1 MFDIFSTSFLYALGA
16 IILIDLVLAG
26 DNALV
31 IAMAARK
38 LPDHLR
44 KRAIL
49 WGTFGAI
56 AVRSVMTFAVVWL
69 LQIPGLLAIGG
80 IALVWIAVRLLAPK
94 DDGEHNMAADVGF
107 WGAMKTIVIA
117 DAVMG
122 VDNVLAVAGAAHGN
136 YILVGLGLLISIP
149 IVVWGSNLVLKLI
162 DRFPSIIY
170 LGAVV
175 LAWTAAKMIVSEPM
189 LKATLAEHA
198 ALPWLVYAVV
208 IGAVLGLGYW
218 INSRKVAK
226 SVVVN
231 AADVVVVND
240 ASMVE
245 AVATVTAIPA
255 MSAAPSF
262 AYTNATTRILVP
274 VDASPSAHAA
284 VEHVLLRTPRDSAG
298 RIAAQ
303 IHLVHVLPRLT
314 RNATRFLSQS
324 ARSRFYATRE
334 AEALTPFKLRFEAAG
349 ALVVVHAPRSSDAAT
364 EIATLAKVIDAQKIV
379 VATRRGDALARWMT
393 GSLAGR
399 VIDRATV
406 PVEVVISGKMPVWRR
421 MAVPMG
427 LGMMMAALAWD

>member
-16 IILIDLVLAG
+16 IVLIDLVLAG

-31 IAMAARK
+31 IAMASRK

-56 AVRSVMTFAVVWL
+56 AVRTVMTFAVVWL

-94 DDGEHNMAADVGF
+94 DDGEHNLAADVGF

-136 YILVGLGLLISIP
+136 YLLVGLGLLISIP

-175 LAWTAAKMIVSEPM
+175 LAWTAAKMIISEPM
-189 LKATLAEHA
+189 LKSTLAEHA

-226 SVVVN
+226 PANPASS
-231 AADVVVVND
+231 ASPPD
-240 ASMVE
+240 AGASPAVE
-245 AVATVTAIPA
+245 AVDAVATVATVTAIPA
-255 MSAAPSF
+255 ETAAQRF
-262 AYTNATTRILVP
+262 AL
-274 VDASPSAHAA
+274 
-284 VEHVLLRTPRDSAG
+284 AG
-298 RIAAQ
+298 RI
-303 IHLVHVLPRLT
+303 
-314 RNATRFLSQS
+314 
-324 ARSRFYATRE
+324 
-334 AEALTPFKLRFEAAG
+334 
-349 ALVVVHAPRSSDAAT
+349 
-364 EIATLAKVIDAQKIV
+364 
-379 VATRRGDALARWMT
+379 
-393 GSLAGR
+393 
-399 VIDRATV
+399 IDRASV
-406 PVEVVISGKMPVWRR
+406 PVEVVLSGTMPVWCR
-421 MAVPMG
+421 MAVPMS
-427 LGMMMAALAWD
+427 LGMMMMALAWD